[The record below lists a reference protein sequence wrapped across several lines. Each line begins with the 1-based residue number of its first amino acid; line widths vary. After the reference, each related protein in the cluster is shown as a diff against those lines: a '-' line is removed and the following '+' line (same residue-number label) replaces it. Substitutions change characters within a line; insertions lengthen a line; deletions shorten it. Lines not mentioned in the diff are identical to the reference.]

1 MHPPNSSDKTR
12 ICERGMRQVF
22 TALQSQSFALTPH
35 YSQPRS
41 QRTESHHLSYWIRTL
56 HSALDL
62 IHLTS
67 VKLMFSGI
75 ARTYALGSWNP
86 VSKSIPEL
94 PLG

>member
-1 MHPPNSSDKTR
+1 
-12 ICERGMRQVF
+12 MRQVF
-22 TALQSQSFALTPH
+22 TALESQSFAFTPY

-41 QRTESHHLSYWIRTL
+41 QRTESHNLSYLIRVL
-56 HSALDL
+56 HIALDL
-62 IHLTS
+62 IHITS
-67 VKLMFSGI
+67 AKLMFNGI